1 MAIASFKWKPA
12 SGQQIGMADGKP
24 YDKYGPS
31 FTADDV
37 HGQAYNPNTPN
48 SYGIPGE
55 IGEVPVQIQ
64 SELDYFDYQDGSNG
78 WVLDNLHD
86 PWHGD
91 NPGTTGH
98 NPDMDAAGT
107 PRIRLDSAHGQDIY
121 QLAVPDGHGV
131 DFYGKTIEDN
141 EVYLWKSSSTPAPNT
156 SSAFLNNRENTS
168 NWPEPF
174 DSYSVAPRLGVVRPT
189 ERIPMRR
196 IAEDDRPVFRQ
207 LAIPGQNIQP
217 SGSVYTPTM
226 QSNPVIH
233 NVKPLP
239 AFGRTPVAPWTQDE
253 LASPSDQD
261 YAPEVDVFSGM
272 GLQ

>member
-1 MAIASFKWKPA
+1 MA
-12 SGQQIGMADGKP
+12 GENP
-24 YDKYGPS
+24 YNQYGPS
-31 FTADDV
+31 FTADEV
-37 HGQAYNPNTPN
+37 HAQAYNPNTPN
-48 SYGIPGE
+48 SYAIPGE

-64 SELDYFDYQDGSNG
+64 DNGDYFDYADGSNG
-78 WVLDNLHD
+78 WILDNLTD

-98 NPDMDAAGT
+98 NPVMGAAGT
-107 PRIRLDSAHGQDIY
+107 PRVHLDPVHAEDVY
-121 QLAVPDGHGV
+121 QLAVPGGYGRN
-131 DFYGKTIEDN
+131 FYGKTIEEN
-141 EVYLWKSSSTPAPNT
+141 EVYLWKSSSTPAPNK
-156 SSAFLNNRENTS
+156 SSAFLDNRENTS

-174 DSYSVAPRLGVVRPT
+174 DSYSVAGTLPVARPT
-189 ERIPMRR
+189 EKIPMRR

-207 LAIPGQNIQP
+207 LAIPGQNIRP

-253 LASPSDQD
+253 LASPSDQTYSD
-261 YAPEVDVFSGM
+261 YVDVFGGM
-272 GLQ
+272 GMQ